1 MNEKQ
6 SRERSGQKIEERF
19 EFREIRP
26 EEAGEA
32 AQIEKACFPP
42 NEACTEVMMRERA
55 AKAPEVFLVAVD
67 RKSGKMA
74 GFLNGLA
81 TDEAHLRDEFFQNA
95 DLHAPEGENIML
107 LGLCV
112 LPEYRR
118 QHLATKIVSLYG
130 ERERARGRKKLILT
144 CLDSRI
150 RMYEN
155 MGFLDHGMSD
165 SSWGGEKWH
174 EMSLSLLG

>member
-1 MNEKQ
+1 MNEKE

-81 TDEAHLRDEFFQNA
+81 TDEVHLRDEFFQNA
-95 DLHAPEGENIML
+95 DLHAPEGRT
-107 LGLCV
+107 LCFWGCV
-112 LPEYRR
+112 CCRNTADSIWRR
-118 QHLATKIVSLYG
+118 RSFLCMG
-130 ERERARGRKKLILT
+130 NGNGRAA
-144 CLDSRI
+144 
-150 RMYEN
+150 
-155 MGFLDHGMSD
+155 
-165 SSWGGEKWH
+165 EKN
-174 EMSLSLLG
+174 